1 MRMWSDLLV
10 TIADPL
16 TIPVINVLSHAM
28 KQRSLRP
35 KRRAQNLMMGAV
47 LVVVVVG
54 VDVVMVEVAVG
65 VTVPILGVNGVPTKV
80 ILLLPV
86 LINLRVMVLKSKME
100 SG

>member
-1 MRMWSDLLV
+1 MRSDLLV

-16 TIPVINVLSHAM
+16 TIPVINVLSHVM

-35 KRRAQNLMMGAV
+35 KRHAQNLMMGVV

-54 VDVVMVEVAVG
+54 VDMVMVEEAVG

-86 LINLRVMVLKSKME
+86 LIHLRVMVPKSEME

>member
-1 MRMWSDLLV
+1 MRSDLLV

-16 TIPVINVLSHAM
+16 TIPVINVLCHAM

-35 KRRAQNLMMGAV
+35 KKCAQNLMMGVV

-54 VDVVMVEVAVG
+54 VDMVMVEVAVG

-86 LINLRVMVLKSKME
+86 LIHLLVMVSKSEME

>member
-1 MRMWSDLLV
+1 MRSVLLV

-16 TIPVINVLSHAM
+16 TIPVINVLCHAM

-35 KRRAQNLMMGAV
+35 KRRAQNLMMGAI
-47 LVVVVVG
+47 LVVVG

-86 LINLRVMVLKSKME
+86 LIHVRVMVSKSEME

>member
-1 MRMWSDLLV
+1 MRSVLLV

-16 TIPVINVLSHAM
+16 TIPDINVLSHAM

-35 KRRAQNLMMGAV
+35 KRRAQNLVMGAV

-54 VDVVMVEVAVG
+54 VVVVG

-86 LINLRVMVLKSKME
+86 LIHLRVMVSKSEME

>member
-1 MRMWSDLLV
+1 MRSDLLV
-10 TIADPL
+10 TIVDPL

-35 KRRAQNLMMGAV
+35 KRRAKNLMMDVV

-54 VDVVMVEVAVG
+54 VDVVMVKVAVG

-86 LINLRVMVLKSKME
+86 LIHLRVMVSKSEME

>member
-1 MRMWSDLLV
+1 MRSVLLV
-10 TIADPL
+10 IIADPL
-16 TIPVINVLSHAM
+16 TIPVINVLCHMM

-35 KRRAQNLMMGAV
+35 KRRAQNLMTGAV

-54 VDVVMVEVAVG
+54 MDVVMVEVAVG

-86 LINLRVMVLKSKME
+86 LIHLRVMVSKSEME

>member
-1 MRMWSDLLV
+1 MLLDLLV

-16 TIPVINVLSHAM
+16 IIPVIDVLIHAM

-47 LVVVVVG
+47 LVAVVVG

-65 VTVPILGVNGVPTKV
+65 ATVPILGVNGVPTRV

-86 LINLRVMVLKSKME
+86 LIHL
-100 SG
+100 

>member
-1 MRMWSDLLV
+1 MQSVLLV
-10 TIADPL
+10 TIADLL
-16 TIPVINVLSHAM
+16 TIPVINVLFHAM
-28 KQRSLRP
+28 KQRSQRP
-35 KRRAQNLMMGAV
+35 KRRAQNLMMDAV
-47 LVVVVVG
+47 LVVVVVD

-86 LINLRVMVLKSKME
+86 LIHLRVMVLKSVME

>member
-1 MRMWSDLLV
+1 MRSVLLV

-35 KRRAQNLMMGAV
+35 KRRAQNLMMGVV

-65 VTVPILGVNGVPTKV
+65 VTVPILGVNVVPTKV

-86 LINLRVMVLKSKME
+86 LIHLRVMVSKSEME

>member
-1 MRMWSDLLV
+1 MRLDLLV

-16 TIPVINVLSHAM
+16 TIPVINVLIHVM

-35 KRRAQNLMMGAV
+35 KRRAQNLMMDAV

-54 VDVVMVEVAVG
+54 VNVVMVEVAVG
-65 VTVPILGVNGVPTKV
+65 VTVPILGVNGVQTRV

-86 LINLRVMVLKSKME
+86 LIHLRVMVSKSKME

>member
-1 MRMWSDLLV
+1 MRSDLLV

-16 TIPVINVLSHAM
+16 TIQVINVLTHAM

-47 LVVVVVG
+47 LVVLVVG
-54 VDVVMVEVAVG
+54 GDVVMVEVAVG
-65 VTVPILGVNGVPTKV
+65 VTVPILRVNGVPTSV

-86 LINLRVMVLKSKME
+86 LIHLRVMVSKSEME

>member
-1 MRMWSDLLV
+1 MRSDLLV

-16 TIPVINVLSHAM
+16 TIPVINVLTHAM

-54 VDVVMVEVAVG
+54 GDVVMVEVAVG
-65 VTVPILGVNGVPTKV
+65 VTVPILGVNGVPTRV
-80 ILLLPV
+80 ILILLV
-86 LINLRVMVLKSKME
+86 LIHHRVMVSKSEME

>member
-1 MRMWSDLLV
+1 V

-35 KRRAQNLMMGAV
+35 KRRAQNLMMGTV

-65 VTVPILGVNGVPTKV
+65 MTVPILGENGVPPKV
-80 ILLLPV
+80 ILLIPV
-86 LINLRVMVLKSKME
+86 PIHLWVVSKIGMA

>member
-1 MRMWSDLLV
+1 MRSVLLV

-16 TIPVINVLSHAM
+16 TIPVINVLCHAM

-35 KRRAQNLMMGAV
+35 KRRTQNLMMGMV

-54 VDVVMVEVAVG
+54 VDVVMVEVAVV
-65 VTVPILGVNGVPTKV
+65 VTVPILGENGVPPKV
-80 ILLLPV
+80 ILLIPV
-86 LINLRVMVLKSKME
+86 PIQFRMVSKIGMA

>member
-1 MRMWSDLLV
+1 MQSDLLV
-10 TIADPL
+10 TIADHL
-16 TIPVINVLSHAM
+16 TMPVINVLTHAM

-35 KRRAQNLMMGAV
+35 KRRAQNLMMGVV

-65 VTVPILGVNGVPTKV
+65 VTVPILGVNGVPTRV

-86 LINLRVMVLKSKME
+86 QVHLRVMVSKSEME

>member
-1 MRMWSDLLV
+1 MRSDLLV
-10 TIADPL
+10 IIADPL

-28 KQRSLRP
+28 KLRSLRP

-86 LINLRVMVLKSKME
+86 QIHLRAKSKME

>member
-1 MRMWSDLLV
+1 MQSDLLV
-10 TIADPL
+10 TIADHL
-16 TIPVINVLSHAM
+16 TMPVINVLSHAM

-86 LINLRVMVLKSKME
+86 LMHLWVMVLKSEME

>member
-1 MRMWSDLLV
+1 
-10 TIADPL
+10 
-16 TIPVINVLSHAM
+16 
-28 KQRSLRP
+28 
-35 KRRAQNLMMGAV
+35 MMGAV

-86 LINLRVMVLKSKME
+86 QIHLRGWCQKAKWKVDDELQIVWLE
-100 SG
+100 

>member
-1 MRMWSDLLV
+1 MQSVLLV

-16 TIPVINVLSHAM
+16 TIPVINVLCHAM
-28 KQRSLRP
+28 KLGSLRP
-35 KRRAQNLMMGAV
+35 KRRAQNLMTGAV

-86 LINLRVMVLKSKME
+86 LIHLRVMVSKSEME
-100 SG
+100 SV

>member
-1 MRMWSDLLV
+1 MQSDLLV

-28 KQRSLRP
+28 KQRSLRS
-35 KRRAQNLMMGAV
+35 KRCAQNLMMGAV

-54 VDVVMVEVAVG
+54 VDVVMVKVAVG

-86 LINLRVMVLKSKME
+86 LIHLRVMVSKSRME